1 MGKKLNILA
10 FIIIGTVGTLWH
22 FFYDWS
28 NYNDIIGV
36 FAPVSE
42 SIWEHQKLIFYPTL
56 IYSVFEYFAV
66 GKRVKNYIPAV
77 TAGIIAGII
86 SMISLFYTYSGV
98 LGFTVEAV
106 NIAIFF
112 VGLFI
117 TLAVRNCIIKN
128 GMLESRTAVFV
139 SLFLLVLLAVLFG
152 VWSFNPPSIGLFTP
166 PLDN

>member
-10 FIIIGTVGTLWH
+10 FIIIGAVGTLWH

-56 IYSVFEYFAV
+56 VYSVFEYFAA
-66 GKRVKNYIPAV
+66 GKNIKNYIPAV
-77 TAGIIAGII
+77 TAGIIAGIV

-98 LGFTVEAV
+98 LGFTVSAV

-112 VGLFI
+112 VGLLI
-117 TLAVRNCIIKN
+117 TLAVRGCIIKN
-128 GMLESRTAVFV
+128 GVFKSKTAVYI
-139 SLFLLVLLAVLFG
+139 SLAALVLLGILFG

-166 PLDN
+166 PVNE